1 MTRPSQRTFLGL
13 SPRESEFFQRPR
25 VGWEQ
30 AIDRFPSTIED
41 IEEASKCYALSRYA
55 ASVFHS
61 MQVIEIGLIELG
73 AFIKVN
79 DPKSGWTAVS
89 NALNAIIKKPHAAQ
103 SRFER
108 KNFAFFEQLQ
118 GTVDGLKNAW
128 RNKISHAQGRL
139 VLLSTDFNSEIAEE
153 IFVCDT
159 RVYSPSR

>member
-1 MTRPSQRTFLGL
+1 
-13 SPRESEFFQRPR
+13 
-25 VGWEQ
+25 
-30 AIDRFPSTIED
+30 
-41 IEEASKCYALSRYA
+41 
-55 ASVFHS
+55 